1 MKSVFSLLI
10 GLALSLHLSR
20 GAAAAG
26 TNLELFSGKK
36 WTFYPGYEFPGAKG
50 SLRLEKVD
58 DKDALIVAYDFS
70 GGGAYVAAKTPLEIL
85 EGATALRFN
94 VKADRK
100 HKLVLR
106 LVDSTKQTLQW
117 ELRYDQ
123 PDQWQQVEI
132 PLAGPVKAHFG
143 GQNDGVIHFPVV
155 ELSVGV
161 AKSGLGSA
169 GAPGEVSMAEA
180 YLDK

>member
-1 MKSVFSLLI
+1 MKRWYFIFI
-10 GLALSLHLSR
+10 GLAALTGTVYS
-20 GAAAAG
+20 ADPAG
-26 TNLELFSGKK
+26 TKLELFSGQK

-50 SLRLEKVD
+50 ALRQEKVD
-58 DKDALIVAYDFS
+58 DKDALIIAYDFT
-70 GGGAYVAAKTPLEIL
+70 GGGAYVAGKVAAEIP
-85 EGATALRFN
+85 EGATALRIS

-100 HKLVLR
+100 QKLMLR

-123 PDQWQQVEI
+123 PEQWQELSV
-132 PLAGPVKAHFG
+132 PLTSPVKSHFG
-143 GQNDGVIHFPVV
+143 GQNDGTIHFPLV
-155 ELSVGV
+155 EVMLGV

-169 GAPGEVSMAEA
+169 GAPGEVALAEA